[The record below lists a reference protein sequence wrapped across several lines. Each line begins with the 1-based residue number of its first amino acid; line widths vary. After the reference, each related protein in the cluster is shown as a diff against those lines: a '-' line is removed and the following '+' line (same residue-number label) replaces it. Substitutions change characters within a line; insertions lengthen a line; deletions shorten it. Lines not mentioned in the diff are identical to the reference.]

1 MQVSTLIWAVTVGLI
16 LALILVDL
24 LTASRKAH
32 DVKFKEAV
40 ATTLFYVSISIGF
53 GLWVWSYFG
62 STYGTEFF
70 AAYLVEYS
78 LSIDNLFIFVIIL
91 AQFAVPSIHHQ
102 RVLLIGVMLALV
114 FRAVFISIGAV
125 AISAFSFTFAI
136 FGAIL
141 IWTGIGLFKHWD
153 EDPEPNDNF
162 MIRSIR
168 KRVPMVDEYHGSKL
182 FIKVSGKRFA
192 TPMFLVIV
200 AIASTDLLFALDS
213 IPATFGVTSQTFL
226 VFTANAFAL
235 LGLRALY
242 FLIKGL
248 LDKLI
253 YLSLGLSFIL
263 IFIGIKLMLTYA
275 HELADLLMKG
285 DAYQFGAA
293 CDGDGDRNMIL
304 GTRCFVNPSDSLAV
318 LTANATLAPGYADGL
333 AGVARSMPTSAAAD
347 VVAKELGL
355 PCFETP
361 TGWKFFGNL
370 LDAGRITLCG
380 HKNTLP
386 VNDDIIAIGFNRAWE
401 WAVDAVA
408 FEQKGIGLGW
418 CKIVNRDQF
427 QLIIIAF
434 QNRASDQ
441 TADATKTVNCYFHC
455 HNFSYRPKR
464 ATICGVIL
472 SAVRPK

>member
-1 MQVSTLIWAVTVGLI
+1 MFYSWLSREKFMQVSTLIWSITIGLI
-16 LALILVDL
+16 LALIVVDL

-40 ATTLFYVSISIGF
+40 ATTLFYVSISVGF
-53 GLWVWSYFG
+53 GMWVWSYFG

-114 FRAVFISIGAV
+114 FRAIFISVGAV

-141 IWTGIGLFKHWD
+141 IWTGIGLFKHWN

-162 MIRSIR
+162 MVRTLR
-168 KRVPMVDEYHGSKL
+168 KRISMVDEFHGSKL
-182 FIKVSGKRFA
+182 FIKVRGKRFA

-242 FLIKGL
+242 FLLKGL

-263 IFIGIKLMLTYA
+263 MFIGVKLMLTYA
-275 HELADLLMKG
+275 HELFHDVPK
-285 DAYQFGAA
+285 
-293 CDGDGDRNMIL
+293 IP
-304 GTRCFVNPSDSLAV
+304 TPVSLAV
-318 LTANATLAPGYADGL
+318 IAMILSISTIASLIKSKRNPEMKAHPGR
-333 AGVARSMPTSAAAD
+333 VT
-347 VVAKELGL
+347 
-355 PCFETP
+355 
-361 TGWKFFGNL
+361 
-370 LDAGRITLCG
+370 G
-380 HKNTLP
+380 HKE
-386 VNDDIIAIGFNRAWE
+386 VE
-401 WAVDAVA
+401 
-408 FEQKGIGLGW
+408 K
-418 CKIVNRDQF
+418 
-427 QLIIIAF
+427 
-434 QNRASDQ
+434 
-441 TADATKTVNCYFHC
+441 
-455 HNFSYRPKR
+455 
-464 ATICGVIL
+464 
-472 SAVRPK
+472 